1 MADRD
6 DAALRNFSSR
16 ARQPKFIAE
25 LPKQKTPNACG
36 YSHAATHAARA
47 NARAYT
53 PDATTINV
61 NLSFDSGFGGHMH
74 ESDTMQFRSMGT
86 SPAYSAFNNSMARR
100 NGANCMRS
108 GFSS

>member
-16 ARQPKFIAE
+16 AKQPKFIAE
-25 LPKQKTPNACG
+25 LPKQKTTRTPCVRGQSAP
-36 YSHAATHAARA
+36 
-47 NARAYT
+47 YT

-61 NLSFDSGFGGHMH
+61 NLSFDSGFGGGMS
-74 ESDTMQFRSMGT
+74 ENDSMRYRYMGT
-86 SPAYSAFNNSMARR
+86 SPAYSAYNNSSARWT
-100 NGANCMRS
+100 NVNCMRS